1 MFAVFISMISNC
13 NGFKVKI
20 TKYQL
25 RKQIGLVLN
34 KSRQYNIL
42 GFDLII
48 GPPTQRVCGIS
59 EPGFCKRYGFF
70 FTTSIVVKVKK
81 NNYNLVEYI
90 DFSRNSAYFT

>member
-13 NGFKVKI
+13 NGFKLKI

-25 RKQIGLVLN
+25 RTQIGLVLN

-48 GPPTQRVCGIS
+48 GPLTQRVCGIS
-59 EPGFCKRYGFF
+59 EHGFF
-70 FTTSIVVKVKK
+70 FTTSIVVKGKK
-81 NNYNLVEYI
+81 K
-90 DFSRNSAYFT
+90 